1 MAISRLSLV
10 SRGISGPFTTRI
22 ALHCWPVLLHV
33 HPLAT
38 AMSTRATVTESTQP
52 SPSVAIK
59 PPPPVPRSSASLVI
73 VNARNEVLLVER
85 NPKASAFGGM
95 HVFPGGNY
103 DQKQDASLGI
113 TAIRETFEESG
124 LLLAS
129 GADSKGT
136 AGAAHLDVSES
147 VLDEAR
153 FAIHQ
158 QKKLF
163 QDFLSEQGLKA
174 DVDSLLP
181 FTEWVT
187 PVGPPKRFRTQFYVT
202 FLSPSPSAG
211 FSSGQKQERLPTPD
225 GGQEVIAAKF
235 VSPSDAIAASKAHK
249 MNFMPPQYYILSTLA
264 DILKGTTNTAEQR
277 DQVKKLSQGAFGKL
291 VINPLGVGRTDDG
304 RTILA
309 YEGDETRGGV
319 RGRLHRGLVKFEKG
333 TPAEISLVRNFDIF
347 SDIDPAAFSIPLAK
361 L

>member
-1 MAISRLSLV
+1 MLPLPVRCMAITRLSLV
-10 SRGISGPFTTRI
+10 SRGISGLFTTRI

-33 HPLAT
+33 HPLAS

-95 HVFPGGNY
+95 H
-103 DQKQDASLGI
+103 KQDASLEI

-163 QDFLSEQGLKA
+163 QAFLSEQGLKA

-309 YEGDETRGGV
+309 YEGDETRGG
-319 RGRLHRGLVKFEKG
+319 FEKG
-333 TPAEISLVRNFDIF
+333 VRLSLLQLLNAALTGCVDSCRDF
-347 SDIDPAAFSIPLAK
+347 SCAK
-361 L
+361 LRYLLGH